1 MTINVGTIDRILRV
15 IVGLALIALA
25 LGYFPGYQT
34 VWGWIGVIPLAT
46 GLIGTCPAYSLFGLN
61 TCST

>member
-1 MTINVGTIDRILRV
+1 MTTNVGTVDRILRV

-34 VWGWIGVIPLAT
+34 VWGWIGVVPLAT
-46 GLIGTCPAYSLFGLN
+46 GLFGTCFVYSLFGL
-61 TCST
+61 STSST